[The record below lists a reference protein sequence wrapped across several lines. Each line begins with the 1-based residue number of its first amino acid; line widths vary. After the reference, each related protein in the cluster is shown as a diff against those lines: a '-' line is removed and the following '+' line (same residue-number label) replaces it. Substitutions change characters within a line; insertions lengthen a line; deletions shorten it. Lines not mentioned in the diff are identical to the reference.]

1 MSDLDIGSLSRR
13 GVLKSALALGS
24 ALSLGGGVSR
34 AFAAPTWPSLKGQS
48 INVLIIQPHVVT
60 GEILAREFE
69 AATGAKVT
77 ITPVPYDQVQA
88 KATLDVQ
95 SGAGVFDVLDYWY
108 ESVGALAEDG
118 VLVDLTAKIDADAD
132 IKADG
137 FLPAIYDTYTLHK
150 GKRWG
155 VPYDGDT
162 HVLFVNTEIL
172 GKHGLKAPKTWDEYL
187 ENAKIITEHEKANGI
202 YGAAVLGYKAPIILG
217 STYAN
222 RLAGFGGR
230 FLKAD
235 GTPDLLSDAAIGA
248 AKALLAVA
256 PHALPT
262 PLETAFEQGL
272 PAFLSGKAAQIEFW
286 TDLGVYAQDPKGSK
300 IVDKWDVV
308 QIPTGGTNTKSLAPL
323 NAGFGFGISSASKK
337 ADAAWAFIRYAV
349 SRDVHLRLLNT
360 AASGIDPIRVSEL
373 ESPEYKAFAPK
384 VQAAASA
391 ALNGALAWPTI
402 PRAPELLQTLSDELA
417 LVLAGSKAPE
427 KALADANAAWV
438 RILNG

>member
-1 MSDLDIGSLSRR
+1 MSDLDLGPLSRR
-13 GVLKSALALGS
+13 GVLKSALALGT
-24 ALSLGGGVSR
+24 ALGVGVGAR
-34 AFAAPTWPSLKGQS
+34 ASFAQPTWPSLKGRS

-60 GEILAREFE
+60 GEILAKEFE

-118 VLVDLTAKIDADAD
+118 VLVDLTDKIDADAD

-137 FLPAIYDTYTLHK
+137 FLPAIYDTYSLHK
-150 GKRWG
+150 GRRWG
-155 VPYDGDT
+155 VPYDGDS

-187 ENAKIITEHEKANGI
+187 ENAKIITAHERANGI
-202 YGAAVLGYKAPIILG
+202 FGAAVLGHKAPIILG
-217 STYAN
+217 STFAN

-230 FLKAD
+230 FLKPD

-308 QIPTGGTNTKSLAPL
+308 RIPTGGSNTKSLAPL
-323 NAGFGFGISSASKK
+323 NAGFGFGISSASKN

-349 SRDVHLRLLNT
+349 SRDVHLRLLT
-360 AASGIDPIRVSEL
+360 TTASGIDPIRVSEL

-384 VQAAASA
+384 VQAAAGA

-402 PRAPELLQTLSDELA
+402 PQAPALLQNLADELA
-417 LVLAGSKAPE
+417 LALAGSKAPE
-427 KALADANAAWV
+427 KALTDANAAWT